1 MGTFEHFGG
10 LYRFNRRWIGAT
22 HAMSMGRSTSQGQ
35 ALLTVVF
42 MLLMVMH
49 IMTHRFDFLVPWV
62 LGAGVVGLVARKV
75 WPWTTRR

>member
-1 MGTFEHFGG
+1 MGTFKWFAG

-22 HAMSMGRSTSQGQ
+22 HAMSMGRSTSQGR

-42 MLLMVMH
+42 MNLMVMH

-62 LGAGVVGLVARKV
+62 LGAGIVGLIAQKL
-75 WPWTTRR
+75 WPRATRR